1 MTPDTSQEPTVEERQ
16 AAHQKHWFSR
26 LSALLFIVFCFEL
39 GLFLLIY
46 PWTDSWTANYF
57 ASVVPDRLQ
66 PVWHGIWIN
75 AYARGAVSGLGV
87 VNLWVA
93 LAELFEMFSRRG
105 RE

>member
-1 MTPDTSQEPTVEERQ
+1 MMPDAGQETIVDEKQPDRP
-16 AAHQKHWFSR
+16 KHWFSR

-57 ASVVPDRLQ
+57 ASVVPDRMQ
-66 PVWHGIWIN
+66 PVWHEIWTN
-75 AYARGAVSGLGV
+75 AYVRGGVSGLGV